1 MSDDDILDKIAEL
14 NKSVE
19 MASLL
24 PDRHYLIFNEV
35 DDENV
40 SMSVYD
46 TTDIDLNNDY
56 ISGSQILV
64 QGLMELME
72 TDIERV
78 LEMGMARIVALDT
91 SSEIP
96 KIADTSLGD
105 NIVKVDFGKKH

>member
-14 NKSVE
+14 NKSME

-46 TTDIDLNNDY
+46 TTDIDLNNEY

-64 QGLMELME
+64 QGLLELME

-96 KIADTSLGD
+96 KIVDTSLGD